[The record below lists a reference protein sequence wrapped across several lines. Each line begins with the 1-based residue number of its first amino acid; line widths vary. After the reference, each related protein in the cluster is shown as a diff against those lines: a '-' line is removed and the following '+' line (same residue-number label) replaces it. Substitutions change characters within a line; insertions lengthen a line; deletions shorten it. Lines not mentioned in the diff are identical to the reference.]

1 MALYQKMQRHLQAH
15 IQAHAATMFVTST
28 MVLIL
33 PKAAAVLDSTTTF
46 KTSSMILQVKLPPRF
61 VQRNT
66 VVKLVSFA
74 AVREQI
80 EALDIE
86 MANRF
91 APGFPLYVWFV

>member
-1 MALYQKMQRHLQAH
+1 MALYQKMQRHL
-15 IQAHAATMFVTST
+15 QAHAATMFVTST

-66 VVKLVSFA
+66 VVKFVSFA